1 MAIYLSRKSRLENRE
16 GQDARAVWLCNIR
29 ARLWLEFRVY
39 KHIGDLEAF
48 KQRWCF
54 NGIVCSVVEVELVLT
69 ELFIR

>member
-48 KQRWCF
+48 KQR
-54 NGIVCSVVEVELVLT
+54 
-69 ELFIR
+69 